1 MFVKSYLFLKKKIK
15 SVHIFLFFLW
25 LTLQL
30 VGVPFLAEIAL
41 LSIVQQEWQKKKWPA
56 IKPMWNET
64 QWNLSFQC
72 ISPKGPEGPV
82 FLLLPVSFFLIVIS
96 SLIVSHYCGW
106 CDYSSCPLD
115 VVVILLQFFVFIIV
129 ICKYL
134 SSSFQR
140 QSALQ
145 IVMCKSLPSSFQR
158 QSEFFSPFSSSLY
171 LTPLTPHIFFRY
183 WNKDDCTV

>member
-1 MFVKSYLFLKKKIK
+1 MHSFY
-15 SVHIFLFFLW
+15 FLW
-25 LTLQL
+25 LTLQS
-30 VGVPFLAEIAL
+30 VGVPFLTEIAL

-72 ISPKGPEGPV
+72 ISPKGLEGPV

-96 SLIVSHYCGW
+96 SLIVSHYCGL
-106 CDYSSCPLD
+106 CDYSSCPLWRCSYI
-115 VVVILLQFFVFIIV
+115 VAIFVFIIV

-134 SSSFQR
+134 SSSVQR
-140 QSALQ
+140 QSAFQ

-171 LTPLTPHIFFRY
+171 LTPLTPHFFFRD
-183 WNKDDCTV
+183 WNKDNCTV